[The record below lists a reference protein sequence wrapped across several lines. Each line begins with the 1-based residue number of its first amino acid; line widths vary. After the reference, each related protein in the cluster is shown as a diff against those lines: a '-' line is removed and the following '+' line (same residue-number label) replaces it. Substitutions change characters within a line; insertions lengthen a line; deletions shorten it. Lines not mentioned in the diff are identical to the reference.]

1 MAVGRRRTWCPDPE
15 SGWGKAERGE
25 VSRRGGEAKA
35 LRVVRPRAAAVA
47 SGERRRVGGLPPIPI
62 QIGGEGSER
71 GGGGEGE
78 WGSWVGF
85 RGWGGGMDKEARL
98 GRCSTGP
105 ACWEMAQLGRWLAG
119 PEPSGR
125 GGSPPFF
132 FVSLFFYF
140 ISFLFFPYSFL
151 FYFSHLLF

>member
-85 RGWGGGMDKEARL
+85 RGWGGWIRRPGWAGVRL
-98 GRCSTGP
+98 GRP
-105 ACWEMAQLGRWLAG
+105 AG
-119 PEPSGR
+119 PEPSG
-125 GGSPPFF
+125 GGLLFPFPFF
-132 FVSLFFYF
+132 L
-140 ISFLFFPYSFL
+140 SFLL
-151 FYFSHLLF
+151 FLLFGY

>member
-85 RGWGGGMDKEARL
+85 RGWGGMDKEARL

-105 ACWEMAQLGRWLAG
+105 ACWAGAQW
-119 PEPSGR
+119 
-125 GGSPPFF
+125 GGASFFPFPFF
-132 FVSLFFYF
+132 VFSF
-140 ISFLFFPYSFL
+140 ISSFR
-151 FYFSHLLF
+151 LLKF

>member
-85 RGWGGGMDKEARL
+85 GAPSGYREWGCGAVGPVAERAGLLGRSPVGGGAF
-98 GRCSTGP
+98 S
-105 ACWEMAQLGRWLAG
+105 
-119 PEPSGR
+119 
-125 GGSPPFF
+125 F
-132 FVSLFFYF
+132 
-140 ISFLFFPYSFL
+140 FLFF
-151 FYFSHLLF
+151 LLFVFCFLLLFLYLFILVAF

>member
-1 MAVGRRRTWCPDPE
+1 MAVGRRRTWCPYPE

-71 GGGGEGE
+71 GGRGRGR
-78 WGSWVGF
+78 VGVVG
-85 RGWGGGMDKEARL
+85 RVSGVGGGMDKEARL

-105 ACWEMAQLGRWLAG
+105 ACWAGAQW
-119 PEPSGR
+119 
-125 GGSPPFF
+125 GGGLLFPFPFF
-132 FVSLFFYF
+132 CLFFYF
-140 ISFLFFPYSFL
+140 FFSVIKIL
-151 FYFSHLLF
+151 IYFNFEKCENNT

>member
-85 RGWGGGMDKEARL
+85 GAPSGYREWGCGAVGPGGRTGRPAGPKPSGGGL
-98 GRCSTGP
+98 S
-105 ACWEMAQLGRWLAG
+105 L
-119 PEPSGR
+119 
-125 GGSPPFF
+125 F
-132 FVSLFFYF
+132 SLFFSF
-140 ISFLFFPYSFL
+140 VCFLFSFIISFFL
-151 FYFSHLLF
+151 YFSCILI